1 MVSGFTVLNR
11 KAVHSLCRYRTDSPS
26 YLASFHL
33 GLGGLKGLDHG
44 HLPRHRAHLCLRWNR
59 HHYL

>member
-11 KAVHSLCRYRTDSPS
+11 KAAHYPCRYRTDSLS

-33 GLGGLKGLDHG
+33 DLGDSKGLDHC
-44 HLPRHRAHLCLRWNR
+44 HLPRHLAHLCLRWNR